1 MKREESKGRKGET
14 GERSKGKKRGRM
26 SGEGRED
33 KEKPLKTEEKI
44 RINYKEGTGRK
55 GEEQIKQKKRNESKR
70 EKTHRKGGQ

>member
-1 MKREESKGRKGET
+1 
-14 GERSKGKKRGRM
+14 M

-33 KEKPLKTEEKI
+33 KEKALKTEEKI

-70 EKTHRKGGQ
+70 EKTQKGRTIETRQESQKKM